1 MSLKTI
7 YKIFKSPYLDYG
19 DVVYDQPNNELF
31 CRKLESVQYNAALAI
46 SGVIKGSSLK
56 IIYK

>member
-1 MSLKTI
+1 MTI
-7 YKIFKSPYLDYG
+7 YKIFKSAHLDYG

-46 SGVIKGSSLK
+46 SQAIKGSSLK